1 MNNYLITI
9 FKQDDS
15 VEHHTLAYEN
25 IHLAC
30 MGATELLKMLSESD
44 STYDDAGLRIGEVK
58 IDD

>member
-1 MNNYLITI
+1 MSNYLITI

-30 MGATELLKMLSESD
+30 MGATELLKMLSEYD
-44 STYDDAGLRIGEVK
+44 STYSNSGTHVSEIK
-58 IDD
+58 IND